1 LKMKFEEQ
9 FPSLK
14 GNECKYCRSPDVSL
28 SFSIPEHWV
37 GRLFD
42 SEKIQ
47 EHCLDKQRVRDL
59 IGKLEERRTG
69 LFSDRN
75 WPDIMRAELGL
86 EKKYIMG
93 ADFAKGKDKTT
104 KGNFK

>member
-1 LKMKFEEQ
+1 
-9 FPSLK
+9 
-14 GNECKYCRSPDVSL
+14 
-28 SFSIPEHWV
+28 
-37 GRLFD
+37 
-42 SEKIQ
+42 
-47 EHCLDKQRVRDL
+47 VRDL

>member
-1 LKMKFEEQ
+1 MGILIIMIIACVLPVKA
-9 FPSLK
+9 
-14 GNECKYCRSPDVSL
+14 DVD
-28 SFSIPEHWV
+28 IV
-37 GRLFD
+37 ANID